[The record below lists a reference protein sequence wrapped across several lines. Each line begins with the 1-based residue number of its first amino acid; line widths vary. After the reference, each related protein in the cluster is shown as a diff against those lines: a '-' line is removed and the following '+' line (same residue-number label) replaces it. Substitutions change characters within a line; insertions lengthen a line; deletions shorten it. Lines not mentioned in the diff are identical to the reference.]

1 MPGEFW
7 KWNTVTVLIDT
18 DTGEVLNNNAL
29 EKYDKLNV
37 ISQTTRTNNVTFTK
51 TITRTYAC
59 RKKRAVQQTIW

>member
-1 MPGEFW
+1 MSGEMW
-7 KWNTVTVLIDT
+7 KWNTVTVLID
-18 DTGEVLNNNAL
+18 DETGEVLNKDAL

-59 RKKRAVQQTIW
+59 RKKCAVQQTIW